1 MIKRIVSSFFLL
13 LISIF
18 PIYYGGLFLDIFVTF
33 FALFSVYEFT
43 KIRNKNFNYLL
54 YLIMEIFIFSLLAF
68 PKNHIGLILLF
79 LFFLFVC
86 AIFSEDINFIDVSS
100 CFALAIAL
108 GFAIVSIYR
117 LYVLPGYHFHFVYI
131 ILATYGCDIGAYF
144 FGKKFG
150 KHKLIERI
158 SPKKTIEGSIGGWLL
173 GFLVS
178 FLYVFF
184 FQKFMI
190 NSVDIN
196 FYFFFSLLLPVVSQI
211 GDLSFSLVKRNYNVK
226 DFGSIIP
233 GHGGV
238 LDRIDSLIFTLITF
252 TSLLGFLLI

>member
-1 MIKRIVSSFFLL
+1 MIKRIISSFFLL

-18 PIYYGGLFLDIFVTF
+18 PIYCGGLLLDIFVTV
-33 FALFSVYEFT
+33 FALLSVYEFT
-43 KIRNKNFNYLL
+43 QIRNKDFNYLL
-54 YLIMEIFIFSLLAF
+54 YLIMEIFIFSLLTF
-68 PKNHIGLILLF
+68 PKNQIGLILIF
-79 LFFLFVC
+79 LMVLFVC
-86 AIFSEDINFIDVSS
+86 AIFSENINFIDVSS
-100 CFALAIAL
+100 CFALATAL

-117 LYVLPGYHFHFVYI
+117 LYILPGYYFHFIYI

-144 FGKKFG
+144 IGKKYG

-158 SPKKTIEGSIGGWLL
+158 SPKKTVEGAIGGWVF
-173 GFLVS
+173 GFFAS

-190 NSVDIN
+190 QNVEIN
-196 FYFFFSLLLPVVSQI
+196 FYFIFSLILPIVSQI

-233 GHGGV
+233 GHGGI

-252 TSLLGFLLI
+252 TSLIGFLQI